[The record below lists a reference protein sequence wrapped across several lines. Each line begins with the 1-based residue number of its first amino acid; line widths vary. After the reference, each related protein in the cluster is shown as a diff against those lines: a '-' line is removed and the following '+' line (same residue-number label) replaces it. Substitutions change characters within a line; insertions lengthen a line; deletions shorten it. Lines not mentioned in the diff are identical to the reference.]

1 MSFLSLPLAW
11 WGQVALFFTILL
23 IAMKPLG
30 LYMARV
36 FEGEHTFLTPLMQPL
51 ENALYKLGGIDPKEE
66 MGWKTYAASVLVF
79 SLAGAL
85 VLFLFLLY
93 QPFPDISADL
103 ALNIAASFVT
113 NTNWQSYVPET
124 TVTTASQMIGLAVQN
139 FLSAAVGLAILI
151 AFIRGLARDNSKT
164 LGNFWSDL
172 IKGLLY
178 LLLPFAFLFAL
189 FLISQGVVQTFGE
202 VSVVSPLDPTASQII
217 ATGPVASQVAIKQL
231 GTNGGGFFSAN
242 AAHPFE
248 NPTPLSTFL
257 QMLAILLIPAASAVC
272 FGAMTRR
279 PHDGRA
285 LLWAMFSLLI
295 PLAILGLM
303 AEHQINPL
311 LSALGVDPA
320 LGNMEGKEMR
330 FGVFGS
336 TLWASLT
343 TATSSGSTNAALD
356 SFMPLAGLIPLLFI
370 HFGEVVF
377 GGIGSGLC
385 GLFVYV
391 FLTVFIAGLMIGR
404 SPEYLGKKIGIF
416 DMKMVS
422 LIVLIPAFLT
432 LGGAALA
439 VMTQAG
445 QSGTGNPAEQG
456 FSEILYALSSASH
469 NNGSA
474 FGGIHSNTPFYNILL
489 GFCMLLGRYAV
500 IVAFLALAGSMA
512 TKKITPTSA
521 GTLDTAS
528 PLFIGLL
535 VGTIVI
541 LSVLTFIP
549 ALSLGPVAAHFHLM
563 AAGGLG

>member
-1 MSFLSLPLAW
+1 MSFLSLPFAW
-11 WGQVALFFTILL
+11 WAQLALFFVILL
-23 IAMKPLG
+23 VAMRPFG

-36 FEGEHTFLTPLMQPL
+36 FSGERTFLTPLMQPI
-51 ENALYKLGGIDPKEE
+51 ENVLYKLGRIDPHEE
-66 MGWKTYAASVLVF
+66 MDWKTYTVSVLMF
-79 SLAGAL
+79 SIIGGLA
-85 VLFLFLLY
+85 LFLFLLY

-113 NTNWQSYVPET
+113 NTNWQSYAPET
-124 TVTTASQMIGLAVQN
+124 TLTTTSQMIGLAVQN
-139 FLSAAVGLAILI
+139 FLSAAVGFAVLI
-151 AFIRGLARDNSKT
+151 AFLRGLARDSSKT

-172 IKGLLY
+172 VKGVLY
-178 LLLPFAFLFAL
+178 LLLPLSFFFAL
-189 FLISQGVVQTFGE
+189 FLVTQGVVQTFGE
-202 VSVVSPLDPTASQII
+202 ASVVSPLDPTASQII

-231 GTNGGGFFSAN
+231 GTNGGGFFTVN

-248 NPTPLSTFL
+248 NPTPLSSFF

-279 PHDGRA
+279 HGDGRA
-285 LLWAMFSLLI
+285 LLWAMFLFLI
-295 PLAILGLM
+295 PLALVSLM
-303 AEHQINPL
+303 AEHQANPL
-311 LSALGVDPA
+311 LKALGVDPA

-391 FLTVFIAGLMIGR
+391 FLTVFMAGLMIGR

-432 LGGAALA
+432 LGGTALA

-445 QSGTGNPAEQG
+445 QNGAGNPAEQG

-474 FGGIHSNTPFYNILL
+474 FGGIKSNTPFYNILL
-489 GFCMLLGRYAV
+489 GLCMLLGRFGV
-500 IVAFLALAGSMA
+500 ITAFLALAGSMA
-512 TKKITPTSA
+512 AKKSTPASA
-521 GTLDTAS
+521 GTLDTTS

-535 VGTIVI
+535 VGVI
-541 LSVLTFIP
+541 AIISVLTFIP